1 MTPEDA
7 LSSPLAGRILHKA
20 IDLLDKLGPE
30 ARKRAPSIALD
41 NGTAP
46 EIFLADSSAD
56 RELAW
61 HILEVLEAEGVG
73 TIRFGLARRHGARE
87 DRKPRFEI
95 VLSAG
100 NEERLRAFYCRA
112 RPGPSYGQQWRVLVG
127 ASTLSTPAKAVLAES
142 PIAVE
147 GRSASEVLDRF
158 LSVQKIDRT
167 ASALFLREVSSRVF
181 WGNSKVLDGRADI
194 VAALFDSDECPFQEQ
209 PIHLTIYLRHRYTQ
223 ILFIENKTTFERCI
237 IAAGGVSA
245 GSLPL
250 DGLALVFASG
260 FVGSARR
267 LRTPGGSRLF
277 FNLDDVGHA
286 SLIDAFTSAFYS
298 SADVATAFWGDLDY
312 AGMAILGRLRATF
325 PSATAW
331 QPGYSAMLAQL
342 EAGEGHLPE
351 EARKSGQRPIASTGC
366 AFADDVLLPALAKHG
381 RFVDQE

>member
-7 LSSPLAGRILHKA
+7 LSSPLAGRILRKA
-20 IDLLDKLGPE
+20 IDLLDKLAPE

-41 NGTAP
+41 SGTAP

-61 HILEVLEAEGVG
+61 HVLEVLEAEGVG

-100 NEERLRAFYCRA
+100 NEERLRAFFGRA

-127 ASTLSTPAKAVLAES
+127 ASTLSAAAKVGLAES

-147 GRSASEVLDRF
+147 GRSAAEVLDRL
-158 LSVQKIDRT
+158 LSVRQLDRA
-167 ASALFLREVSSRVF
+167 ASTLFLREVSSRAF
-181 WGNSKVLDGRADI
+181 WGNSKVLDGRGDLL
-194 VAALFDSDECPFQEQ
+194 AALCDRDECPFQEQ
-209 PIHLTIYLRHRYTQ
+209 PVHLTVYLRHRFTQ

-237 IAAGGVSA
+237 IATGGVSA

-250 DGLALVFASG
+250 DGVALVFASG

-267 LRTPGGSRLF
+267 LRMPGGSRIF

-286 SLIDAFTSAFYS
+286 GLIDEFTSAFYS
-298 SADVATAFWGDLDY
+298 SDDVATAFWGDLDY
-312 AGMAILGRLRATF
+312 AGMTILSRLRTIF

-331 QPGYSAMLAQL
+331 QPGYGVMLAQL

-351 EARKSGQRPIASTGC
+351 EARKSGQRPLVSTGC
-366 AFADDVLLPALAKHG
+366 AFADDVLLPALAKYG